1 MPMPFSTA
9 TSTRSSKPTC
19 NRLRHESTAGDGVK
33 QKLHDYLL
41 QRPSGATPEELLGLI
56 FKSAGSHPDLG
67 ARFLETLLAGDSRFV
82 WRSAEGKW
90 AASDHQAL
98 AQPLDE
104 ATFIV
109 LDLETTGIG
118 SGASSIMEIGAVRVS
133 RGRVVDELSQ
143 LVNPGVRLPPYV
155 AKLTGIDDRMLRQQP
170 QIRDVWPRVA
180 EFLGDSVIVA
190 HNASF
195 DLAFLDAAATWF
207 DGAPLSNARLCSL
220 RLARRVLPGLQRS
233 GIDALAAE
241 FGIPIADRHRAL
253 GDARITA
260 EIFFHLIEK
269 LKANG
274 IARLDEALD
283 FQNQARDGRPFVCLL
298 PRRKI
303 EELPLAPG
311 IYRFFDED
319 GKLLYIGRAK
329 SLRERVWSYTTN
341 SNGHSNK
348 TLELIRRVRDV
359 RVEVLGS
366 ELEAALEEAS
376 AIRRERPPYNRLG
389 KHLPQIAFLRLGLS
403 DEYPRLSI
411 ARRLSSGRSRYAGPF
426 RNRKEAERMANVITR
441 HYQLRMCP
449 GRLQPDESFSPCFQ
463 GQIGSCTAPCAAR
476 VTTEGYASQVEEYL
490 ALLDGD
496 TDAIEERL
504 AKRRE
509 AQAELLQFEAV
520 ASTQRDASMLRRLAR
535 RQRRLGWISSQQ
547 SFVILQR
554 AVDRPLVLAYGVIN
568 GLLAV
573 RARLVDES
581 QVAMLA
587 DELSERLREGKSA
600 GRTEESIDGTTILAA
615 WMRDRQEDEGY
626 IFAIEDREISAEQ
639 LSEWRAACGSLLS
652 SPGINRGSSAL

>member
-1 MPMPFSTA
+1 M
-9 TSTRSSKPTC
+9 
-19 NRLRHESTAGDGVK
+19 K

-41 QRPSGATPEELLGLI
+41 QRPSGATPGELLGLI
-56 FKSAGSHPDLG
+56 FASPGSDPEPG
-67 ARFLETLLAGDSRFV
+67 ARFLETLLSDDARFV
-82 WRSAEGKW
+82 WRAEEGKW
-90 AASDHQAL
+90 SASDHQAL

-118 SGASSIMEIGAVRVS
+118 SGASSIMEIGAVRVTG
-133 RGRVVDELSQ
+133 GRIVDELSQ
-143 LVNPGVRLPPYV
+143 LLNPGVRLPPFV
-155 AKLTGIDDRMLRQQP
+155 AKLTGIDDRMLRKQP
-170 QIRDVWPRVA
+170 PIRDVWPQIT

-207 DGAPLSNARLCSL
+207 DGVPLSNARLCSL
-220 RLARRVLPGLQRS
+220 RLARRLLPAMQKS

-269 LKANG
+269 LKDRG
-274 IARLDEALD
+274 IHRLDEALD
-283 FQNQARDGRPFVCLL
+283 FQNQARDGRPFICLL
-298 PRRKI
+298 PRRKA

-319 GKLLYIGRAK
+319 GRLLYIGKAK
-329 SLRERVWSYTTN
+329 SLRERVWSYTAN

-348 TLELIRRVRDV
+348 TLELIRHIRDV

-366 ELEAALEEAS
+366 ELEASLEEAS
-376 AIRRERPPYNRLG
+376 AIRREKPPYNRLG

-426 RNRKEAERMANVITR
+426 RNRKEAERMSNVIIR
-441 HYQLRMCP
+441 HFQLRTCP
-449 GRLQPDESFSPCFQ
+449 GRLQPDETVLPCFQ
-463 GQIGSCTAPCAAR
+463 GQIGACTAPCAAR
-476 VTTEGYASQVEEYL
+476 VTPEGYAVQVEEYL
-490 ALLDGD
+490 ALLDGS
-496 TDAIEERL
+496 TDAIEEKL

-509 AQAELLQFEAV
+509 AQAESQQFEGV
-520 ASTQRDASMLRRLAR
+520 AGTQRDASMLRRLAR
-535 RQRRLGWISSQQ
+535 RQRQLGWLSSQQ
-547 SFVILQR
+547 SFLILQR

-581 QVAMLA
+581 QVTVLA
-587 DELSERLREGKSA
+587 GELSERLQESNPP
-600 GRTEESIDGTTILAA
+600 GRTEEAIDGTTILAA

-626 IFAIEDREISAEQ
+626 IFAIEDRKISAEQ
-639 LSEWRAACGSLLS
+639 LSDWGAACGSLLS
-652 SPGINRGSSAL
+652 SPGVSRGS